1 MMIDHF
7 KELNGYAICEIKVA
21 TEETH
26 IVIDDHYS
34 FGEFHFFNDVDECM
48 TKFEEIQSNGTKAIV
63 LNNHAVLAKFYE
75 HEIAMRSINL
85 GIQTINY
92 DTKQ

>member
-1 MMIDHF
+1 MTSHF
-7 KELNGYAICEIKVA
+7 QELKPFAICILQIAKDDS
-21 TEETH
+21 H
-26 IVIDDHYS
+26 IA
-34 FGEFHFFNDVDECM
+34 FGEELYAFDEVHFFDDVDECM